1 MFVISTCVYYFR
13 VCDLFLRWRAS
24 RLFART
30 RKGLVYLFF
39 FRITAV
45 SKPKTVAWKSYRGIY
60 IYIDLC
66 EHRSCNLVYAI
77 RTRFLSLFPP
87 TKRPLTPPFYL
98 PRVRD
103 YALRWFLKSITSNRF
118 VINIVVPW
126 SRKRAT
132 VNVFALLSAG
142 WRMNVVA
149 VTGTR
154 ASFVNISDKMSTTT
168 DVSDLADVPK
178 EGTPIFLQT
187 RAAQVIAGI
196 FVWIALFLTCQQ
208 VSTIDRIRHLLA

>member
-1 MFVISTCVYYFR
+1 
-13 VCDLFLRWRAS
+13 
-24 RLFART
+24 
-30 RKGLVYLFF
+30 
-39 FRITAV
+39 
-45 SKPKTVAWKSYRGIY
+45 
-60 IYIDLC
+60 
-66 EHRSCNLVYAI
+66 
-77 RTRFLSLFPP
+77 
-87 TKRPLTPPFYL
+87 
-98 PRVRD
+98 
-103 YALRWFLKSITSNRF
+103 
-118 VINIVVPW
+118 
-126 SRKRAT
+126 
-132 VNVFALLSAG
+132 
-142 WRMNVVA
+142 MNVVA